1 MIIDT
6 TPFWTGRLGK
16 KTKGMKVIS
25 PTVGIFE
32 SLRSYLTLNTREGY
46 IPIDPACLICV
57 GDANEPWQQ
66 LPSKI
71 EKDYDKVGTEGAWD
85 LYVPKPT
92 KIVEFIHVTEDLMD
106 DANIPA
112 SAPAFIVGK
121 WGQTIDG
128 VDNLQRF
135 RLGDYIA
142 RQLDDH
148 ADQWVVAKS
157 IWDRTYEE
165 VFTK

>member
-25 PTVGIFE
+25 PNVGVFE
-32 SLRSYLTLNTREGY
+32 SLQPYLTINTREGY

-57 GDANEPWQQ
+57 GTDNEPWQQ
-66 LPSKI
+66 LPAKI
-71 EKDYDKVGTEGAWD
+71 EKDYDKVGTKGAWD
-85 LYVPKPT
+85 LYMPKPT
-92 KIVEFIHVTEDLMD
+92 KIVEFIEVTHDVL
-106 DANIPA
+106 DACNVPA
-112 SAPAFIVGK
+112 SAPSFIVGL

-142 RQLDDH
+142 RQRDNH

-165 VFTK
+165 FFTK